1 MFCGNC
7 GAKIDEKTR
16 FCPECGTE
24 VKNVGRDANGKKD
37 QDIASEHGIKNLDER
52 LQRLEKLGVN
62 HPKLINRA
70 FTVWGYYILA
80 QIIVAGVVLLLALVF
95 GLFSQ

>member
-7 GAKIDEKTR
+7 GAKIDEKTK
-16 FCPECGTE
+16 FCPECGTKVE
-24 VKNVGRDANGKKD
+24 NAGMSANSKKD
-37 QDIASEHGIKNLDER
+37 QDITGGHGIKNLDER
-52 LQRLEKLGVN
+52 LQRLEKIGVN
-62 HPKLINRA
+62 HPKLLNRA

-80 QIIVAGVVLLLALVF
+80 QIIVAGVVLLIALVF

>member
-7 GAKIDEKTR
+7 GTKIDDKAK
-16 FCPECGTE
+16 FCSECGAE
-24 VKNVGRDANGKKD
+24 VDKVVASTTDKKSNQRD
-37 QDIASEHGIKNLDER
+37 SEGNIKQLDER
-52 LQRLEKLGVN
+52 LQQLEKLGVN

-80 QIIVAGVVLLLALVF
+80 QMIVAGVVLVIALVF

>member
-7 GAKIDEKTR
+7 GTKIDDKAK
-16 FCPECGTE
+16 FCSECGTE
-24 VKNVGRDANGKKD
+24 VDKAVASATEKSNQRDGDGN
-37 QDIASEHGIKNLDER
+37 IKQLDER

-80 QIIVAGVVLLLALVF
+80 QLIVGVVIFFLALIF
-95 GLFSQ
+95 GFFAE

>member
-1 MFCGNC
+1 MFCDNC
-7 GAKIDEKTR
+7 GTKVDEKAK
-16 FCPECGTE
+16 FCPDCGTE
-24 VKNVGRDANGKKD
+24 LEKVDVEVSGKKSH
-37 QDIASEHGIKNLDER
+37 QVASDHNIEQR
-52 LQRLEKLGVN
+52 LLRLEKLGVN

-80 QIIVAGVVLLLALVF
+80 QLIVAAVVLLIALVF

>member
-7 GAKIDEKTR
+7 GAKIDEKAK
-16 FCPECGTE
+16 FCPECGSEIEKE
-24 VKNVGRDANGKKD
+24 VAK
-37 QDIASEHGIKNLDER
+37 ASVEKTSQKTSNHSIEQLNER
-52 LQRLEKLGVN
+52 LHRLEKLGVN

-80 QIIVAGVVLLLALVF
+80 QIIVAGVVLLIALVF

>member
-7 GAKIDEKTR
+7 GTKIEDKAK
-16 FCPECGTE
+16 FCSECGVE
-24 VKNVGRDANGKKD
+24 IEKVVASASDKKSNQKD
-37 QDIASEHGIKNLDER
+37 GEGNIKQIEER

-80 QIIVAGVVLLLALVF
+80 QIVVAGVVLLIALLF

>member
-7 GAKIDEKTR
+7 GTKTDDKAK

-24 VKNVGRDANGKKD
+24 IDKVVVSTNDKKD
-37 QDIASEHGIKNLDER
+37 NHRDGRGDIKQLEER

-80 QIIVAGVVLLLALVF
+80 QIIVAGVVLLIALIF

>member
-7 GAKIDEKTR
+7 GTKIDDKAK
-16 FCPECGTE
+16 FCPECGAEIDKTT
-24 VKNVGRDANGKKD
+24 VGNDKKD
-37 QDIASEHGIKNLDER
+37 SHRDGEGNIKHFEER
-52 LQRLEKLGVN
+52 LQRLERLGVN

-80 QIIVAGVVLLLALVF
+80 QIIVAGVVLLIALVF